1 MADEAQ
7 EQAQTWRI
15 LVVDDR
21 PHEGVI
27 CATALQT
34 VRGYEVRQEKSA
46 RRALT
51 IAREWRPDLAILDIK
66 MPEMDGLELARRLRA
81 DGCDANLIF
90 VTSSEEEDNQVVGVR
105 LGDGYIVKPHFKA
118 RVFLAQVE
126 KILKQRKLELATMR
140 RAAVDH
146 DRRPQIDELN
156 QRVHIPGRHKDID
169 LTRVEIKLLH
179 TLIDANGQAVPYGK
193 LIRAVWANSASDEAA
208 AGLADTALSK
218 SDRDT
223 LFANISRLRKKIEL
237 DRAAPQLIL
246 TVQHVGYRYH
256 LSAG

>member
-15 LVVDDR
+15 LVVDDK

-46 RRALT
+46 RRALA

-81 DGCDANLIF
+81 DDCDANLIF
-90 VTSSEEEDNQVVGVR
+90 VTSSEEEDNQVVGVH

-146 DRRPQIDELN
+146 DQRPQIDELN
-156 QRVHIPGRHKDID
+156 QRVHIPGRQKDID
-169 LTRVEIKLLH
+169 LTRVEMKLLR
-179 TLIDANGQAVPYGK
+179 TLIDANGQAVSYDE
-193 LIRAVWANSASDEAA
+193 LIRAVWLDKDGAGAGVKVSQTDLFRSA
-208 AGLADTALSK
+208 
-218 SDRDT
+218 

-237 DRAAPQLIL
+237 DRTTPQLIL

>member
-140 RAAVDH
+140 RAAVDR
-146 DRRPQIDELN
+146 DRRPQIDKLN
-156 QRVHIPGRHKDID
+156 QRVHIPGRQKDVD
-169 LTRVEIKLLH
+169 LTPLEVKLLDA
-179 TLIDANGQAVPYGK
+179 LLDANGQAVSNDE
-193 LIRAVWANSASDEAA
+193 LIRAVWLDKDG
-208 AGLADTALSK
+208 AGAGVKVSQTDLFRS
-218 SDRDT
+218 T
-223 LFANISRLRKKIEL
+223 LFANISRLRGKVEL
-237 DRAAPQLIL
+237 DSRFPQLII
-246 TVQHVGYRYH
+246 TVPHVGYRFN
-256 LSAG
+256 LPAE